1 MKIKKV
7 YKRKMMI
14 KSHWISIIMKIDNPN
29 LFKNLNKL
37 KISKKVKKIKNR
49 FISRK
54 LKKIYKRKKSIK
66 NKAKKNKR
74 LGKQGLN

>member
-14 KSHWISIIMKIDNPN
+14 KSHWIYTIMKIDNPN
-29 LFKNLNKL
+29 LFKNLYKL